1 MDCSAEEVVY
11 CSLELG
17 IGDEK
22 GLHVKFW
29 SASLRRDLASGRSVV
44 FESGRKYYDL
54 GGVKKEMLSAYCIE
68 GEEAMFLTFE
78 GIVQT
83 NKFG

>member
-1 MDCSAEEVVY
+1 VMRKDCMLNFGVPVSEEILPADVQS
-11 CSLELG
+11 SLKA
-17 IGDEK
+17 DQ
-22 GLHVKFW
+22 
-29 SASLRRDLASGRSVV
+29 
-44 FESGRKYYDL
+44 KYYDL

-68 GEEAMFLTFE
+68 SEEAMFLTFE

>member
-1 MDCSAEEVVY
+1 VMRKDCMLNFGVPVSEETSPVDVQS
-11 CSLELG
+11 SLKA
-17 IGDEK
+17 D
-22 GLHVKFW
+22 
-29 SASLRRDLASGRSVV
+29 
-44 FESGRKYYDL
+44 RKHHDL
-54 GGVKKEMLSAYCIE
+54 GGVKKEMLSAHCIE